1 MQKLVKKLLHS
12 WRPKE
17 IPGFQGYV
25 VTVDGHVY
33 RETSEGWAI
42 VRRYKFRGSL
52 FVKLDGVPVE
62 PWHLMCLA
70 YGGGNPDQYTVTYN
84 DRNPNNLALC
94 NLGFVEKHTQGHY
107 FSTDMVA
114 DRDRPKAKTDKP
126 KTKPKPPAAT
136 KPRFLAV
143 GFAPRGYCQIPN
155 PNHKNSGSWGQ
166 PFFAA
171 RVMK

>member
-107 FSTDMVA
+107 FSASME
-114 DRDRPKAKTDKP
+114 AKTDKP
-126 KTKPKPPAAT
+126 KTKPKPIKKGPVKASS
-136 KPRFLAV
+136 KPQEAPKPSKGPNLAHNTSKPLL
-143 GFAPRGYCQIPN
+143 FKKT
-155 PNHKNSGSWGQ
+155 H
-166 PFFAA
+166 
-171 RVMK
+171 